1 MNKMKI
7 ILLFLFLSAA
17 MAKAQQPV
25 TDAGRI
31 SSIRKGVEEAAA
43 RTATIIASFTQDKE
57 MSILDEKLSSS
68 GNFYFKKEKM
78 LRWEYTR
85 PYSYIIVINNDRI
98 TIRDDSK
105 TSQFDTRNKV
115 FSEVNRIIV
124 GSIRGTL
131 LNDEANF
138 RSSFAESTS
147 SWVVK
152 LVPLT
157 EGLKET
163 LSAITLWFDKKDFSV
178 GKLEMTEVT
187 GDRTVITFTEKRFN
201 ESIAD
206 EKFSVK

>member
-7 ILLFLFLSAA
+7 ILLILFLSAA
-17 MAKAQQPV
+17 FVKAQQPV

-31 SSIRKGVEEAAA
+31 GNVRKGVEEAAA
-43 RTATIIASFTQDKE
+43 RTSTIIASFTQDKE
-57 MSILDEKLSSS
+57 MSILDEKLRSS
-68 GNFYFKKEKM
+68 GSFYFKKEKM

-115 FSEVNRIIV
+115 FSEVNKIIV

-131 LNDEANF
+131 LSDEANF
-138 RSSFAESTS
+138 SATFAETSS

-157 EGLKET
+157 EGLKGT
-163 LSAITLWFDKKDFSV
+163 LSGITLWFDKKDFSV
-178 GKLEMTEVT
+178 GKLEMAEVT

-201 ESIAD
+201 EPIAD